1 MIARLWAKPAPADYR
16 KFTFLQCEAD
26 VYPRPCSGSKV
37 HQQGTRMTDI
47 SGPTEPGDEAAP
59 SLFQQL
65 LRNRWLLKGGAT
77 AVVLLIVGFATFQ
90 LTSEVRYDDVV
101 LALKATPWLSIVFAV
116 AFTALSFLALTFY
129 DLGALYYVKRKL
141 PYVDVALTAFA
152 AYAVGNTAGFGP
164 LSGGAIRYRAYSRL
178 AVKPEEIA
186 GVIAFVT
193 LAFGLGL
200 ASIASLSLLAI
211 APEIAPLVGFDPSW
225 LRVIAIL
232 VLVGLGG
239 LMVAGRGG
247 RVMHL
252 GRIAVRLP
260 DSRTASRQFLICVLD
275 IAASATVLY
284 VLLPDGIMGW
294 PAFLAVYS
302 VAVGL
307 GVLSHVPAGLG
318 VFETVII
325 AALGQT
331 ANIDAVLG
339 ALVLYRLIY
348 HVLPLLLA
356 VIFVIG
362 TEVRGLYHR
371 PAASSLRRV
380 GGRLTPTLLATLAL
394 VLAAMLVFSSV
405 TPTPDENLAFLS
417 GYVPLPVLEGA
428 HFLASLL
435 GLVLFIAARGLARRL
450 DGAWWAALV
459 IALVALLF
467 SLVKAV
473 ALVEAGLL
481 AFFVVSLLATRRIFD
496 RPATFTSERLTPSW
510 LSAMLALCFFA
521 GIVLL
526 FVYRD
531 VEYSNRLWW
540 QFELSAEAPRGLR
553 AVLGLTIFS
562 GAVALWSLMRPARGP
577 AALPSDVALQNA
589 IAIARKQD
597 MSDANLVRMNDKSL
611 MFSQDG
617 RAFIMYGRQA
627 RSWIALFDPIGPR
640 DAWPDLIWQFV
651 EAARSCGCRPVFY
664 QVSPAGLSYY
674 ADAGLRAFRLGELA
688 LMDLA
693 TFELKGGKWANL
705 RQTVSR
711 GQRDGLTFEMVE
723 PDSVAAIVGEL
734 AAVSDSWLAH
744 HRAKEKGFSL
754 GAFDA
759 DYIAGQ
765 PVAVLRVERR
775 IVAFAN
781 ILVTDTLAEG
791 SVDLMRFS
799 PDAPKGS
806 MDFLFVSVIEALRAQ
821 GFKTFNLGM
830 APLAGFSERRSSP
843 VWDKVGRTVFE
854 HGERFYNFKGL
865 KAFKS
870 KFHPQW
876 QPRYMAAGGG
886 INPVLA
892 LMDATFLI
900 GGGVKGIMKK

>member
-1 MIARLWAKPAPADYR
+1 MTEFSDR
-16 KFTFLQCEAD
+16 TEA
-26 VYPRPCSGSKV
+26 S
-37 HQQGTRMTDI
+37 
-47 SGPTEPGDEAAP
+47 EEAAA
-59 SLFQQL
+59 SLFQR
-65 LRNRWLLKGGAT
+65 LRGNRWLIKGGAT
-77 AVVLLIVGFATFQ
+77 AMILLIIGFAIVQ

-101 LALKATPWLSIVFAV
+101 SALRATSWQSIAFAI
-116 AFTALSFLALTFY
+116 AFTGLSFVALTFY
-129 DLGALYYVKRKL
+129 DLGALLYVKRKL
-141 PYVDVALTAFA
+141 PYPDVALTAFA

-178 AVKPEEIA
+178 GLKPEEIA

-200 ASIASLSLLAI
+200 ASIASFSLLAI
-211 APEIAPLVGFDPSW
+211 APEIAPLVGLDPSW
-225 LRVIAIL
+225 LRVIAVM
-232 VLVGLGG
+232 VLTGLGG
-239 LMVAGRGG
+239 LMVAGRDG
-247 RVMHL
+247 RVL
-252 GRIAVRLP
+252 QVGGITLRLP
-260 DSRTASRQFLICVLD
+260 DSRTASRQFLVSALD

-331 ANIDAVLG
+331 ADVDAVLG
-339 ALVLYRLIY
+339 ALMLYRVIY

-356 VIFVIG
+356 VVFVIG
-362 TEVRGLYHR
+362 AEVRGLYRR
-371 PAASSLRRV
+371 PVASSLRRV
-380 GGRLTPTLLATLAL
+380 AGRLTPVLLATLAL

-405 TPTPDENLAFLS
+405 TPTPDENLAILAS
-417 GYVPLPVLEGA
+417 YVPLPLLEGA

-435 GLVLFIAARGLARRL
+435 GLVLVIVARGLARRL

-459 IALVALLF
+459 IASVALLL
-467 SLVKAV
+467 SLIKAV

-496 RPATFTSERLTPSW
+496 RPATFTSEPLTPSW
-510 LSAMLALCFFA
+510 LSAMLALCIFA
-521 GIVLL
+521 GTVLL

-531 VEYSNRLWW
+531 VEYSHSLWW

-562 GAVALWSLMRPARGP
+562 GAVALWSLLRPARGLVDVSSED
-577 AALPSDVALQNA
+577 ALRKATA
-589 IAIARKQD
+589 IAAKQD
-597 MSDANLVRMNDKSL
+597 MSDANLVRMKDKSL
-611 MFSQDG
+611 MFSPDG
-617 RAFIMYGRQA
+617 RAFIMYGRHA

-651 EAARSCGCRPVFY
+651 EAARFCGCRPVFY

-688 LMDLA
+688 VMDLT
-693 TFELKGGKWANL
+693 TFGLKGGKWASL
-705 RQTVSR
+705 RQTLSR
-711 GQRDGLTFEMVE
+711 GQRDGLQFEMIQPEGV
-723 PDSVAAIVGEL
+723 PAIMDAL
-734 AAVSDSWLAH
+734 ADVSDGWLAH
-744 HRAKEKGFSL
+744 HRAREKGFSL
-754 GAFDA
+754 GAFDT

-765 PVAVLRVERR
+765 PVAVLRVDGR

-781 ILVTDTLAEG
+781 VLVTETLQEG

-806 MDFLFVSVIEALRAQ
+806 MDFLFVSLMEFLRDK

-830 APLAGFSERRSSP
+830 APLAGLSARRSSP
-843 VWDKVGRTVFE
+843 VWDKIGRTVFE

-870 KFHPQW
+870 KFHPHW

-900 GGGVKGIMKK
+900 GGGVKGIVKK